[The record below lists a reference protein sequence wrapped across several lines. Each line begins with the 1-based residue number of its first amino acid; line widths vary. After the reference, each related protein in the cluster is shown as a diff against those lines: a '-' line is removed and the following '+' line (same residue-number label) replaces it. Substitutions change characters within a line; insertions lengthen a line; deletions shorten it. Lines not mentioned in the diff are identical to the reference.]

1 MEHELND
8 SVWADPTAFPCK
20 GIDVFYVNAYA
31 LSGDK
36 SVLVLRFHTSVC
48 DRTTA
53 VSLLRE
59 LMEMEA
65 GTCKGIGNEGEGEMG
80 IESLIP
86 GGLGKKTLWAHG
98 IDMLGYSVASLRLT
112 NLEFE
117 NTKLP
122 RRSELVRLHMNA
134 KYTNLILEV
143 CI

>member
-1 MEHELND
+1 M
-8 SVWADPTAFPCK
+8 
-20 GIDVFYVNAYA
+20 
-31 LSGDK
+31 
-36 SVLVLRFHTSVC
+36 
-48 DRTTA
+48 
-53 VSLLRE
+53 SLLNE

-65 GTCKGIGNEGEGEMG
+65 ENEGTCKGIGNEGEGEMG

-143 CI
+143 CIQFTVP